1 MEIKNED
8 FKEIELF
15 CPTYSAGK
23 DMNFVAFRT
32 ADDFKIPVKFNIYW
46 SYFFMHVLF
55 LFSLKD
61 FIYFFKI
68 LSIYF
73 NRIAII
79 SIASSICSHVKM
91 VIF

>member
-32 ADDFKIPVKFNIYW
+32 ADDFKIPVKFNIY
-46 SYFFMHVLF
+46 
-55 LFSLKD
+55 
-61 FIYFFKI
+61 
-68 LSIYF
+68 
-73 NRIAII
+73 
-79 SIASSICSHVKM
+79 
-91 VIF
+91 